1 MVAGK
6 KVALITGASR
16 GIGRAT
22 AVSLARGGYRL
33 ALAARGPTALEAVGH
48 EMRAAGAEVL
58 PVPTD
63 VSDEA
68 AVRDL
73 VARTL
78 ERFGRI
84 DSLVN
89 GAGYGRFAPIETS
102 DSADWHT
109 TIGANLTGI
118 YFCCKHV
125 VPVMLAQGAGQIV
138 NVLSVAAKE
147 PFPNST
153 AYCASK
159 FGAYGLTLAL
169 AAEVRRR
176 GIRVTAFLPGSVDT
190 PFWDEAGGRLDR
202 AQMLRPEAVGETI
215 RAILEQPEGM
225 NTDEVVLMPPL
236 GIL

>member
-1 MVAGK
+1 MPAD

-22 AVSLARGGYRL
+22 ALALARGGYRL
-33 ALAARGPTALEAVGH
+33 ALAARGAAALEA
-48 EMRAAGAEVL
+48 AAREAAERGAEAL
-58 PVPTD
+58 LVPTD
-63 VSDEA
+63 VAEESAVQALIA
-68 AVRDL
+68 ATV
-73 VARTL
+73 

-84 DSLVN
+84 DALVN
-89 GAGYGRFAPIETS
+89 AAGYGRFAPIETS
-102 DSADWHT
+102 DSADWNAT
-109 TIGANLTGI
+109 LAANLTGL

-138 NVLSVAAKE
+138 NVLSIAAKQ

-159 FGAYGLTLAL
+159 FGAYGLTLSL

-176 GIRVTAFLPGSVDT
+176 GIRVTALLPGSVDT
-190 PFWDEAGGRLDR
+190 PFWDEAGGSLDR
-202 AQMLRPEAVGETI
+202 AQMLRPEQVGETI
-215 RAILEQPEGM
+215 RAILDQPEGM
-225 NTDEVVLMPPL
+225 STDELVLMPPS

>member
-1 MVAGK
+1 MPED

-22 AVSLARGGYRL
+22 ALALAKGGYRL
-33 ALAARGPTALEAVGH
+33 SLAARRAAALEAAAR
-48 EMRAAGAEVL
+48 EAREAGAEAL
-58 PVPTD
+58 AVPAD
-63 VSDEA
+63 VADEA
-68 AVRDL
+68 AVQAL
-73 VARTL
+73 VTATT

-84 DSLVN
+84 DALVN
-89 GAGYGRFAPIETS
+89 AAGYGRFAPIETS
-102 DSADWHT
+102 DSADWHAT
-109 TIGANLTGI
+109 LAVNLTGTF
-118 YFCCKHV
+118 FCCKHV
-125 VPVMLAQGAGQIV
+125 VPLMLAQGSGQIV
-138 NVLSVAAKE
+138 NVLSIAAKE

-176 GIRVTAFLPGSVDT
+176 GIRVTALLPGSVDT
-190 PFWDEAGGRLDR
+190 PFWDEAGGSLDR

-215 RAILEQPEGM
+215 RAILDQPEGM
-225 NTDEVVLMPPL
+225 CTDELVLMPPL